1 MLEENMNNNSNNS
14 SEKAM
19 GQSKWVIVLIA
30 FDDDQIEP
38 QVVKELIGTDENEQM
53 AAFLRGGD
61 LVDVLSDCTEEH
73 AEARRVEV
81 EKTSLRLR

>member
-1 MLEENMNNNSNNS
+1 MNNDSDTSSENTNSN
-14 SEKAM
+14 
-19 GQSKWVIVLIA
+19 WIIVLVA
-30 FDDDQIEP
+30 FDDEAIEP
-38 QVVKELIGTDENEQM
+38 QVVKELISVDDDVQM

-73 AEARRVEV
+73 AEARRVEI